1 MELGEL
7 LKELTLVLNALHRR
21 HLCGEGQTLS
31 QCLVLMSIPYD
42 GLDMSGLSRKLGLD
56 NSTTTRLVDTLE
68 NHGWIQRKRDRRDR
82 RVMTVRLTE
91 EGDKV
96 AKELDASME
105 SLGEAVLEYLSP
117 EKRENTREVLQE
129 LLWGLSKEKLRDRQ

>member
-7 LKELTLVLNALHRR
+7 LKEITLVLNALHRR
-21 HLCGEGQTLS
+21 YVCGEGQTLS
-31 QCLVLMSIPYD
+31 QCFVLMSIPYD

-68 NHGWIQRKRDRRDR
+68 KHGWVQRKKDPRDR

-91 EGDKV
+91 EGEHV
-96 AKELDASME
+96 AKELDGSME
-105 SLGEAVLEYLSP
+105 SLGQAVLEHLSP
-117 EKRENTREVLQE
+117 EKRESTREVLQE
-129 LLWGLSKEKLRDRQ
+129 LLWGLSKEKLREV